1 VLPRRRSG
9 AIANSEKGQS
19 MKAAISTP
27 IAVLALVA
35 ALAGLAAPS
44 AAQEWYSAR
53 TASELPVGSTP
64 WWQAMDREG
73 RGGNGSN

>member
-1 VLPRRRSG
+1 
-9 AIANSEKGQS
+9 

-27 IAVLALVA
+27 MAILAFLL

-44 AAQEWYSAR
+44 AAQQWYSSR
-53 TASELPVGSTP
+53 TADELPVGSMP

-73 RGGNGSN
+73 RGGQGGN

>member
-1 VLPRRRSG
+1 
-9 AIANSEKGQS
+9 